1 MRKFEI
7 KIKKQQSKLNNN
19 IVLNAAVSIV
29 LLMLIH
35 LNIGFAFPVI
45 LKSIIPENHAI
56 VSYWSNIAV
65 WLIML
70 SIYIFIIY
78 KTLANV
84 VSEIQA
90 ARILD
95 IHNND
100 KSDTMQNALELM
112 HEKGENQIVSV
123 ILEQADEHSE
133 TLSLFKRP
141 IEKQLLTALV
151 MIIVF
156 STHFMIFPANIKSS
170 INTLLRYRIP
180 ENKVVE
186 NIQILPGS
194 VEILRGDELEITVV
208 NPMEISEYSLYTK
221 ETEIWKK
228 SSMTDG
234 FIELKDSDHSFSY
247 FVRSQYG
254 ISDTFRVD
262 VYEKPVIRS
271 INLKMKYPEYM
282 HLDDDE
288 YKNADGNFNVPE
300 GTKVQIEIEAN
311 NDLQSAD
318 IMWNGGDILKMERIA
333 AKRFSVEFK
342 ADRSSSYYF
351 RIMDF
356 LGNQSQRIDYYIK
369 VIKDEIPVAEITYP
383 ARDTIL
389 SRDMYAGMHF
399 LVSDDFGLN
408 SLKFHFRYLGKKGS
422 RSIQGKIQGIT
433 YDTDYLFDG
442 QSLDLGPGDELEY
455 WITVKDNKP
464 SPQTG
469 MSRKYRLRVPSIE
482 EIYQQLEKTED
493 NLKDSFEDQKKES
506 EEMLNELEKQRRKL
520 MKKENP
526 EWEDKK
532 ELEAV
537 LKEQQKIAEN
547 IKKLAKEYEK
557 VIDQYEQNESLQKET
572 LDKME
577 KIKDMMDEVFTDEL
591 QEEMRK
597 MQENVF
603 DMNKKDILKSLEK
616 FKFSI
621 EEYNKKLDQ
630 TLELLEQL
638 KQEQS
643 LQKSEKMLEELMK
656 QQQELMKDTKEGA
669 DKNKLAKRQE
679 ELREKLKSLEKQ
691 MKDSEDLFS
700 EQDSLSQK
708 MQDELQKL
716 DENKLDEEMKKSSE
730 NMKNNQ
736 MQKSKQ
742 NQQNAMQQ
750 MQQMQENLKM
760 MQSMM
765 SGGQMGDIG
774 TVISD
779 SILRFTLLSTLLEDN
794 IKRYDGDPFKI
805 VKEQIAIKEGV
816 EVTLKKLYSI
826 PQSVLFITPKFF
838 TDVARLSEVYHNMFT
853 DINDAKVYNIN
864 KYLPELQGILNTM
877 IYDLMQSQASMSSG
891 GGSGSMQSFMQSMQK
906 MSAEQMTMNMMTQ
919 QLFDQLSDSGM
930 SSQQRKQLQ
939 EMAGNE
945 QRMAENMKRML
956 QTEGEAQKQADA
968 MQQLIDELEEISRQM
983 RYRKVDRELIERQS
997 KIVSKMLDIQK
1008 SINKRE
1014 TSKKRRAERSNKDWT
1029 VPEHVLEKFNSMKQK
1044 AQLYRNLSDYPEEY
1058 QEVIQE
1064 YIRQLN
1070 KESQGG
1076 DK

>member
-1 MRKFEI
+1 MRKFEE
-7 KIKKQQSKLNNN
+7 KIKKQQIKLNNN
-19 IVLNAAVSIV
+19 IILNATMSLILIAVV
-29 LLMLIH
+29 H
-35 LNIGFAFPVI
+35 LNLGFAVPVI
-45 LKSIIPENHAI
+45 LKSILAPNQAAATYIT
-56 VSYWSNIAV
+56 NIAV

-70 SIYIFIIY
+70 CVYIYVIY
-78 KTLANV
+78 KTTVNA
-84 VSEIQA
+84 VSKLQA
-90 ARILD
+90 AAILD
-95 IHNND
+95 KHNDD
-100 KSDTMQNALELM
+100 KSDTMQNAFELM
-112 HEKGENQIVSV
+112 QKQKENSIISV
-123 ILEQADEHSE
+123 IMDLADEHSAK
-133 TLSLFKRP
+133 LAVY
-141 IEKQLLTALV
+141 KQPLKKQIVNALILMV
-151 MIIVF
+151 IL
-156 STHFMIFPANIKSS
+156 STHFFVFPANFEKSLE
-170 INTLLRYRIP
+170 NLFRFTIP
-180 ENKVVE
+180 ENSIIE
-186 NIQILPGS
+186 DIQITPGS
-194 VEILRGDELEITVV
+194 IEILRGDDVEISVIKPIDV
-208 NPMEISEYSLYTK
+208 SEYSLFTR
-221 ETEIWKK
+221 ETELWKK
-228 SSMTDG
+228 TSMINGTVL
-234 FIELKDSDHSFSY
+234 LKDSDHSFSY
-247 FVRSQYG
+247 YVKSQYG
-254 ISDTFRVD
+254 VSDTFRVD

-271 INLKMKYPEYM
+271 ISLKMKYPEYM
-282 HLDDDE
+282 QLDDDE
-288 YKNADGNFNVPE
+288 YKNADGNLNVPE
-300 GTKVQIEIEAN
+300 GTKVRIEIEAN

-318 IMWNGGDILKMERIA
+318 VMWSGGDIDNMERIA
-333 AKRFSVEFK
+333 AKRFSTEFR

-351 RIMDF
+351 RIVDF
-356 LGNQSQRIDYYIK
+356 LGNQSQRIDYYVK
-369 VIKDEIPVAEITYP
+369 VVKDEIPVAEITYP

-389 SRDMYAGMHF
+389 TRDMFAGMHF
-399 LVSDDFGLN
+399 LVSDDFGLS
-408 SLKFHFRYLGKKGS
+408 SLKLHFRYLGKKGS
-422 RSIQGKIQGIT
+422 RSILDKIPGIT

-442 QSLDLGPGDELEY
+442 QTLDLGPGDELEY

-464 SPQTG
+464 SSQTG

-482 EIYQQLEKTED
+482 EIYKQLEKTED

-520 MKKENP
+520 MKKDNP

-557 VIDQYEQNESLQKET
+557 VIDQYEQNESLKKET

-603 DMNKKDILKSLEK
+603 DMKKEDILKSLEK

-656 QQQELMKDTKEGA
+656 QQQELMKDTKDGA
-669 DKNKLAKRQE
+669 DKEKLAERQE
-679 ELREKLKSLEKQ
+679 ELREKLKNLEEQ

-708 MQDELQKL
+708 MQEELEKL
-716 DENKLDEEMKKSSE
+716 DQKKLDEEMKESSE
-730 NMKNNQ
+730 NMQKNQ
-736 MQKSKQ
+736 MQQSKQ

-774 TVISD
+774 TIISD

-794 IKRYDGDPFKI
+794 ISRYDGDPFKI
-805 VKEQIAIKEGV
+805 VKEQIAIKEGL
-816 EVTLKKLYSI
+816 EVTLNKLYSI
-826 PQSVLFITPKFF
+826 PQAVLFITPKFF
-838 TDVARLSEVYHNMFT
+838 TDVARLNEVYHNMFT

-877 IYDLMQSQASMSSG
+877 IYDLMQSQGSMSSG
-891 GGSGSMQSFMQSMQK
+891 NGSGSMQSFMQSMQK

-919 QLFDQLSDSGM
+919 QLFDKLSDRGM
-930 SSQQRKQLQ
+930 SSQQRQQLQ
-939 EMAGNE
+939 ELAGNE

-983 RYRKVDRELIERQS
+983 RYRKVDRELIDRQS

-1014 TSKKRRAERSNKDWT
+1014 TSKKRRAERSTKDWS
-1029 VPEHVLEKFNSMKQK
+1029 VPDHVLEKFNSMKQK
-1044 AQLYRNLSDYPEEY
+1044 AQLYRNLNDYPEEY

-1070 KESQGG
+1070 EGSQGG
-1076 DK
+1076 GK